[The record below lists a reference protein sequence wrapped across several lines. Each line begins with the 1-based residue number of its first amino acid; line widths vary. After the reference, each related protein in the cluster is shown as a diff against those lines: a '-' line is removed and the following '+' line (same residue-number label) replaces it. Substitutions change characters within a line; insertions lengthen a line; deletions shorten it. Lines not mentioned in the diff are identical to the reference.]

1 MLRKYTYIFALFS
14 LLGFTAGCSDDLETG
29 QAASN
34 GKGLSLQIAID
45 NNEENTSSRTTL
57 EGFDAKNNVQ
67 KVQIYVFEGTGDEAT
82 YLASEPVEWDEDA
95 QKANRTQHTLKYA
108 SLRNGKE
115 YTLLGVG
122 MDDVFESTYTI
133 ESKDG
138 GGLVVGQTTLE
149 DAYAKL
155 QNNASPK
162 GCEFFTGTVSFEFR
176 GENTNLESLTLRRRV
191 AGVMLYV
198 KDIPQNLYKD
208 NDTPY
213 RTTKVYVK
221 LGRNQK
227 KSVMLQR
234 DFDAENW
241 VEPEG
246 EDLDDG
252 KTLLT
257 LDLSE
262 LEYKNGEDLYT
273 IDHGEDSDLS
283 PNTLYTSCYMLPLNQ
298 KANEKTLTVEIWGVE
313 NSDGEG
319 KVDGKEENLLKS
331 FTVQN
336 KSENNATT
344 FNIRSNYIY
353 CIGEKAEGMDK
364 PISLGDDVIL
374 LEVQD
379 WIPIGYETDLGATRV
394 QALFDDTKNE
404 DEFGNPIIYN
414 CINRTIGVTI
424 LPPSVLIRD
433 KVKSIEVFTNT
444 NPTYV
449 LNETGQRVQIT
460 EDDKLSDEEENYYSH
475 WLHIQMDAEQNK
487 YDVTKTL
494 TEEEL
499 GKLKEG
505 NSLDITLFMND
516 YARPRRAWCWDQ
528 DADGKWTWA
537 PVAKEIEWINDDIRD
552 TEIVLVTKFEWDLNK
567 DGSIDPETE
576 IVTRSDKLCIRQYN
590 TITVCYTGWNGDTA
604 ECGFSRYDV
613 LDEDGDPVTN
623 EWGFPNFYNNR
634 IYIQMTE
641 DDAYYAVGSR
651 SNGAYNMLHIGASV
665 TVNWTDNWET
675 CAARVAQEV
684 FKKVEY
690 SGGGGVS
697 TYNYVAESWTTD
709 RDSRTD
715 KCWYLPAQFE
725 LEGFMIMV
733 ANRSEGQVNTNIDD
747 IMRYYW
753 SSTVAGDGSTK
764 TNTRAYAYC
773 YGHNAEGNLTYIMSM
788 DGDKEGFSRDDHNN
802 VARIRQARQF
812 SEYYNGELW

>member
-57 EGFDAKNNVQ
+57 ESFDAKNNVQ

-82 YLASEPVEWDEDA
+82 YLSQEPTAIDWTPNE
-95 QKANRTQHTLKYA
+95 QSKTCTLQYA

-122 MDDVFESTYTI
+122 MDDVFGSTYTI
-133 ESKDG
+133 GSKDG
-138 GGLVVGQTTLE
+138 GELVVGKTTLE

-162 GCEFFTGTVSFEFR
+162 ECEFFTGTVSFEFR
-176 GENTNLESLTLRRRV
+176 GENTNLENLTLRRRV

-198 KDIPQNLYKD
+198 KDIPQNLYKEND
-208 NDTPY
+208 DTPY

-246 EDLDDG
+246 EDLNDS

-257 LDLSE
+257 LDLST

-273 IDHGEDSDLS
+273 IDHGEGSVLS
-283 PNTLYTSCYMLPLNQ
+283 PNTLYTSCYMLPLNAADD
-298 KANEKTLTVEIWGVE
+298 ANTFTVEIYGVE
-313 NSDGEG
+313 NLDGEG
-319 KVDGKEENLLKS
+319 KVDGKSETFLKS

-336 KSENNATT
+336 KDENNATK

-353 CIGEKAEGMDK
+353 CIGKKAEGMDE

-374 LEVQD
+374 LEVQN
-379 WIPIGYETDLGATRV
+379 WIPIKHEADLGATRV

-499 GKLKEG
+499 VRLKEG

-528 DADGKWTWA
+528 DAEGKWTWA
-537 PVAKEIEWINDDIRD
+537 PVAKEIEW
-552 TEIVLVTKFEWDLNK
+552 K
-567 DGSIDPETE
+567 
-576 IVTRSDKLCIRQYN
+576 
-590 TITVCYTGWNGDTA
+590 
-604 ECGFSRYDV
+604 
-613 LDEDGDPVTN
+613 
-623 EWGFPNFYNNR
+623 
-634 IYIQMTE
+634 
-641 DDAYYAVGSR
+641 
-651 SNGAYNMLHIGASV
+651 
-665 TVNWTDNWET
+665 
-675 CAARVAQEV
+675 
-684 FKKVEY
+684 
-690 SGGGGVS
+690 
-697 TYNYVAESWTTD
+697 
-709 RDSRTD
+709 
-715 KCWYLPAQFE
+715 
-725 LEGFMIMV
+725 
-733 ANRSEGQVNTNIDD
+733 
-747 IMRYYW
+747 
-753 SSTVAGDGSTK
+753 
-764 TNTRAYAYC
+764 
-773 YGHNAEGNLTYIMSM
+773 
-788 DGDKEGFSRDDHNN
+788 
-802 VARIRQARQF
+802 
-812 SEYYNGELW
+812 

>member
-45 NNEENTSSRTTL
+45 NNEENTSSRTEL
-57 EGFDAKNNVQ
+57 QSANPANNVHS
-67 KVQIYVFEGTGDEAT
+67 VQIYIFEGTGDEAT
-82 YLASEPVEWDEDA
+82 YLDSEPDPIEWTPNVQSKEY
-95 QKANRTQHTLKYA
+95 TLKYA

-133 ESKDG
+133 GSKDG
-138 GGLVVGQTTLE
+138 EGLVVGKTTLE

-155 QNNASPK
+155 KSGK
-162 GCEFFTGTVSFEFR
+162 GQADIAQSEFFTGTVSFEFR

-198 KDIPQNLYKD
+198 KDIPQNLYKEND
-208 NDTPY
+208 DTPY

-246 EDLDDG
+246 EDLDG
-252 KTLLT
+252 SQTLLT
-257 LDLSE
+257 LDLST
-262 LEYKNGEDLYT
+262 LEYKKGEDLYT
-273 IDHGEDSDLS
+273 INHGEGSDLS
-283 PNTLYTSCYMLPLNQ
+283 PNTLYTSCYMLPLN
-298 KANEKTLTVEIWGVE
+298 KEANEKTLTVEIWGVE

-319 KVDGKEENLLKS
+319 TVTGTENLLKS

-336 KSENNATT
+336 KNENNATN

-353 CIGEKAEGMDK
+353 CIGKKAEGMDE

-374 LEVQD
+374 LEVQN
-379 WIPIGYETDLGATRV
+379 WIPIKHEADLGATRV

-460 EDDKLSDEEENYYSH
+460 EDNKLSDEEENYYSH

-494 TEEEL
+494 TGEEL
-499 GKLKEG
+499 GRLKEG

-528 DADGKWTWA
+528 DAEGKWTWA

-567 DGSIDPETE
+567 DGVIDPETE

-590 TITVCYTGWNGDTA
+590 TITVCYTGNLEEGDNQA

-613 LDEDGDPVTN
+613 LDEDGDPITN
-623 EWGFPNFYNNR
+623 EWGFSGYQNNR
-634 IYIQMTE
+634 IYLYDGTF
-641 DDAYYAVGSR
+641 AVGKRADGSYNI
-651 SNGAYNMLHIGASV
+651 SLIGETAYVVGSEP
-665 TVNWTDNWET
+665 WFDNWKL
-675 CAARVAQEV
+675 CAAQKAQ
-684 FKKVEY
+684 
-690 SGGGGVS
+690 
-697 TYNYVAESWTTD
+697 
-709 RDSRTD
+709 
-715 KCWYLPAQFE
+715 
-725 LEGFMIMV
+725 
-733 ANRSEGQVNTNIDD
+733 
-747 IMRYYW
+747 
-753 SSTVAGDGSTK
+753 
-764 TNTRAYAYC
+764 
-773 YGHNAEGNLTYIMSM
+773 
-788 DGDKEGFSRDDHNN
+788 
-802 VARIRQARQF
+802 
-812 SEYYNGELW
+812 